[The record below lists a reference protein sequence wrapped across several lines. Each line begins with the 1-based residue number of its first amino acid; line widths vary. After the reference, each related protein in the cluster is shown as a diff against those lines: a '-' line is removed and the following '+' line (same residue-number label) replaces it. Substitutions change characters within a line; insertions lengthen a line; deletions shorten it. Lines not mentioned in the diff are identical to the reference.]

1 VKPRVDHVGVVVDS
15 LERVGE
21 FARDVLGLELAL
33 EPPPLPDGVRTAF
46 YGGAGDARVEL
57 IEVADPEARE
67 RRLGQADAR
76 VEHVAIEVDDIQFTM
91 TKLRAKG
98 VRFTTEEPVRVREN
112 LALWT
117 VPETSAG
124 VIWQLFSRARP

>member
-1 VKPRVDHVGVVVDS
+1 MKPRVDHVGVVVDS

-33 EPPPLPDGVRTAF
+33 HPPPLPDGVRTAF

-67 RRLGQADAR
+67 RRLGHADAR
-76 VEHVAIEVDDIQFTM
+76 LEHVAIEVDDVDAM
-91 TKLRAKG
+91 VTKLRANG
-98 VRFTTEEPVRVREN
+98 VRFTTEEPVRIREN
-112 LALWT
+112 LVVWT